1 MTRSMPLPV
10 IKRRSVVAGLPLLAA
25 PRILRAQ
32 TKTTLRMGTLGSTEY
47 FYYKGAQKMADDVAA
62 RTGGAVEIQVFPNQQ
77 LGSERDMVEG
87 MQLGTIDL
95 AVINTPLLASF
106 NPRFMIF
113 DMPFLFN
120 DWAHVDRILSGEI
133 GTGLLNVLE
142 ANQLAAFTFST
153 AGFRHTLND
162 RRRVRAPQDLQ
173 GLKIRTLD
181 NPVHV
186 AIMNAMGANATP
198 MQYSEVATALRQ
210 HTVDGLDS
218 PAPAAITEKFYE
230 TNKYMALTGHV
241 FTPVIYLMSL
251 KRLKS
256 LPPDQQ
262 TAIREAAKT
271 GAALETE
278 QYNKFDAESIT
289 LLQSQHGVT
298 VDTVDKE
305 AFRARMGPV
314 YDRFQDKVGTALID
328 SVRKA
333 GA

>member
-1 MTRSMPLPV
+1 MVSLLATRRAV
-10 IKRRSVVAGLPLLAA
+10 IGGMSVLAA
-25 PRILRAQ
+25 PAIVRAQ
-32 TKTTLRMGTLGSTEY
+32 ATTTLRMGTLGSTEY
-47 FYYKGAQKMADDVAA
+47 FYYKGGQRMAEEVAA
-62 RTGGAVEIQVFPNQQ
+62 KSAGALQIQVFPNNQ

-120 DWAHVDRILSGEI
+120 DWAHVDRILSGTI
-133 GTGLLNVLE
+133 GSQLLSVLE
-142 ANQLAAFTFST
+142 ANDLAAFAFST
-153 AGFRHTLND
+153 AGFRHILND
-162 RRRVRAPQDLQ
+162 RRQVRAPQDLQ

-198 MQYSEVATALRQ
+198 MQYGEVATALHQ

-218 PAPAAITEKFYE
+218 PAPAAVTEKFYE

-241 FTPVIYLMSL
+241 FTPVIYLMGL
-251 KRLKS
+251 KRFRS
-256 LPPDQQ
+256 LPAEQQ
-262 TAIREAAKT
+262 QILRDAAAA
-271 GAALETE
+271 GASLETA
-278 QYNKFDAESIT
+278 QYNKFDAESIV
-289 LLQSQHGVT
+289 LLQKDHGVT
-298 VDTVDKE
+298 VDQVDKQ

-314 YDRFQDKVGTALID
+314 YDRFQDRVGKSLID
-328 SVRKA
+328 SVRQA

>member
-1 MTRSMPLPV
+1 MASLLTTRRIV
-10 IKRRSVVAGLPLLAA
+10 IGGISVLATPHIA
-25 PRILRAQ
+25 RAQ
-32 TKTTLRMGTLGSTEY
+32 AKTTLKMGTLGSTEY
-47 FYYKGAQKMADDVAA
+47 FYYKGAQRMAEEVNAK
-62 RTGGAVEIQVFPNQQ
+62 TGGALQVQVFPNNQ

-120 DWAHVDRILSGEI
+120 DWAHVDRILSGTI
-133 GTGLLNVLE
+133 GSQLLGVLE
-142 ANQLAAFTFST
+142 ANDLAAFTFST

-162 RRRVRAPQDLQ
+162 RRRVRAPEDLQ

-198 MQYSEVATALRQ
+198 MQYGEVATALHQ

-218 PAPAAITEKFYE
+218 PAPAAVTEKFYE
-230 TNKYMALTGHV
+230 TNKFMALTGHV
-241 FTPVIYLMSL
+241 FTPVIYLMGL
-251 KRLKS
+251 KRFRS
-256 LPPDQQ
+256 LPAEQQ
-262 TAIREAAKT
+262 QIVRDAALA
-271 GAALETE
+271 GAKLETE
-278 QYNKFDAESIT
+278 QYNKFDAESIE
-289 LLQSQHGVT
+289 LLRKDHGMT
-298 VDTVDKE
+298 IDEVDKQ
-305 AFRARMGPV
+305 AFRARMAPV
-314 YDRFQDKVGTALID
+314 YDRFQDRVGKSLIE
-328 SVRKA
+328 SVRQA

>member
-1 MTRSMPLPV
+1 MPRPTLT
-10 IKRRSVVAGLPLLAA
+10 RRSIIASVPLLAA
-25 PRILRAQ
+25 PAIPRAQ
-32 TKTTLRMGTLGSTEY
+32 TKVTLKMGTLGSTDY
-47 FYYKGAQKMADDVAA
+47 FYYKGAQRMSDEAA
-62 RTGGAVEIQVFPNQQ
+62 SRTGGAVQIQVFPNQQ

-113 DMPFLFN
+113 DMPFLFD
-120 DWAHVDRILSGEI
+120 DWPHVSRVLAGDI
-133 GTGLLNVLE
+133 GTQLLSVLE
-142 ANQLAAFTFST
+142 GNGLAAFAFST

-162 RRRVRAPQDLQ
+162 RRRVRTPQDLQ

-198 MQYSEVATALRQ
+198 MQYSEVATALHQ

-218 PAPAAITEKFYE
+218 PAPASITEKFYE

-251 KRLKS
+251 KRLRS
-256 LPPDQQ
+256 LTPEQQ
-262 TAIREAAKT
+262 
-271 GAALETE
+271 AALQASAKIGADMATE
-278 QYNKFDAESIT
+278 QYNKFDLESID
-289 LLQSQHGVT
+289 LLQKDHGVT

-314 YDRFQDKVGTALID
+314 FDRFQDRVGKAAID

-333 GA
+333 ASPA

>member
-1 MTRSMPLPV
+1 MASLLATRRAVTGGIS
-10 IKRRSVVAGLPLLAA
+10 LLAA
-25 PRILRAQ
+25 PHIVRAQ
-32 TKTTLRMGTLGSTEY
+32 TNTTLKMGTLGSVEY
-47 FYYKGAQKMADDVAA
+47 FYYKGAKRMAEEVTAK
-62 RTGGAVEIQVFPNQQ
+62 TGGALQVQVFPNNQ

-120 DWAHVDRILSGEI
+120 DWAHVDRILTGTI
-133 GTGLLNVLE
+133 GSQLLSALE
-142 ANQLAAFTFST
+142 ANDLVAFTFST

-162 RRRVRAPQDLQ
+162 RRPVRTPEDLR

-198 MQYSEVATALRQ
+198 MQYGEVATALHQ

-218 PAPAAITEKFYE
+218 PAPAAVTEKFYE

-241 FTPVIYLMSL
+241 FTPVIYLMGL
-251 KRLKS
+251 KRFRS
-256 LPPDQQ
+256 LPADQQ
-262 TAIREAAKT
+262 QIIRDAATA
-271 GAALETE
+271 GANLETE
-278 QYNKFDAESIT
+278 QYNKFDTESIEV
-289 LLQSQHGVT
+289 LRKDHGMT
-298 VDTVDKE
+298 IDEVDKQ

-314 YDRFQDKVGTALID
+314 YDRFQDRVGKSLID
-328 SVRKA
+328 SVRQA